1 MKRLSIFT
9 NSGEKKEV
17 EVEEKDDENHSA
29 SVVDDGCNDDSK
41 IDDDD
46 SREPPAVQPIE
57 EQSGVGWGR
66 GFPATNNVTTTDQP
80 KEEVISSSSGSTTM
94 AEEEEEE
101 EEESEDAEEERR
113 RKIDA
118 VKQGTASLYEAVE
131 KAGVQYI
138 SPGAV
143 ELLIEEHQKQYDVE
157 TKMFLEE
164 AVNALDEITSSR
176 IKSAEGDEYAA
187 ARASFK
193 NALRERAVDELEK
206 SDEGGNKNK
215 QKKDSAAASEQEE
228 EESVGMVVVD
238 DSEESSEEGAD
249 DEEEAID
256 EPLPPSIPET
266 IPGAA
271 TTTSNV
277 TLKYRT
283 GWDQVYLHYAGDD
296 GIWTELPGIEMQHM
310 GDEAN
315 VFEISVDANNM
326 TFVLNNGGD
335 DWDTLGG
342 GMTDYT
348 ISAPGVYTL
357 SDGILERIDCADLD

>member
-1 MKRLSIFT
+1 
-9 NSGEKKEV
+9 
-17 EVEEKDDENHSA
+17 
-29 SVVDDGCNDDSK
+29 
-41 IDDDD
+41 
-46 SREPPAVQPIE
+46 
-57 EQSGVGWGR
+57 
-66 GFPATNNVTTTDQP
+66 
-80 KEEVISSSSGSTTM
+80 
-94 AEEEEEE
+94 
-101 EEESEDAEEERR
+101 
-113 RKIDA
+113 
-118 VKQGTASLYEAVE
+118 
-131 KAGVQYI
+131 
-138 SPGAV
+138 
-143 ELLIEEHQKQYDVE
+143 
-157 TKMFLEE
+157 MFLEE

-176 IKSAEGDEYAA
+176 IKSAEGDEYAT

-206 SDEGGNKNK
+206 SDEGGNKNNK
-215 QKKDSAAASEQEE
+215 KKDSAAASEQQE

-348 ISAPGVYTL
+348 ISASGVYTL